1 METLFSL
8 LAPVA
13 GNLLNNVSQAAGQR
27 LTSQINPAP
36 KPRYKALGPA
46 AQAIIAAHQST
57 AAQSVAT
64 AANSQQNQLP
74 PLPPWLIPGALGLL
88 AVYFITKKK

>member
-74 PLPPWLIPGALGLL
+74 PWLIPGALGLL